1 MSILEAVAL
10 LVAVVVGIV
19 LVRRE
24 RHHAAVLRE
33 QIDARVPRSQLEATV
48 ASFEALLE
56 AAPTP
61 VIQFDRDGRVQRA
74 NAAAVAAF
82 PDGEIPAPLAP
93 VIEEVLHGA
102 ATVVDREIA
111 VEQPVRRRW
120 EVHLRA
126 QADGALAVLV
136 DVTAAGDFREAR
148 RLFSAAVSHELR
160 TPLARILG
168 LAETLALPQTDAE
181 RETLV
186 AQIEIEVDGMR
197 GLIDE
202 MLLLAALDRGETPT
216 GDLADAGRAAEAV
229 VADRRARRAW
239 RNRDLRFI
247 ATRAQR
253 VAVAPRLLE
262 VVLGNLLDNAL
273 LHAGDAAVVSVDVRP
288 AGRDVEIAVSDTGV
302 GIAPEHL
309 PHVFERFYRAEASRA
324 GPGTGLGL
332 AVVKHIVEAHGG
344 RVSADS
350 QPGSGT
356 TIRLLLPRVVPGEAA
371 ASGAEAR
378 RASG

>member
-1 MSILEAVAL
+1 VVKLIEAVAL
-10 LVAVVVGIV
+10 LAAIVVAIV

-24 RHHAAVLRE
+24 RHRAAALQAE
-33 QIDARVPRSQLEATV
+33 IDARVPRDQLEATV

-61 VIQFDRDGRVQRA
+61 VIQFDRAGRVQRA
-74 NAAAVAAF
+74 NAAALAVF
-82 PDGEIPAPLAP
+82 PDGELPPALGP
-93 VIEEVLHGA
+93 VIDEVLTGA
-102 ATVVDREIA
+102 AAVVDREIA
-111 VEQPVRRRW
+111 VEQPARRRW
-120 EVHLRA
+120 EVHLRP
-126 QADGALAVLV
+126 QAGGALAVLV

-168 LAETLALPQTDAE
+168 LAETLGLPQTEEE

-186 AQIEIEVDGMR
+186 AQIEVEVDGMR

-202 MLLLAALDRGETPT
+202 MLLLAALDRGEIPT
-216 GDLADAGRAAEAV
+216 GDQADAGAAAEAV

-239 RNRDLRFI
+239 RNRDLRFM

-273 LHAGDAAVVSVDVRP
+273 LHAGDDAIVSVDVRP
-288 AGRDVEIAVSDTGV
+288 AGRNVEIAVSDTGV

-356 TIRLLLPRVVPGEAA
+356 TIRLSLPRVAPGEAA
-371 ASGAEAR
+371 ATA
-378 RASG
+378 

>member
-1 MSILEAVAL
+1 MVSLIEAVAL
-10 LVAVVVGIV
+10 VVAVVVAIV

-24 RHHAAVLRE
+24 RRQADELRAE
-33 QIDARVPRSQLEATV
+33 IDARVPRDELEATV

-61 VIQFDRDGRVQRA
+61 VIQFDRHGRVQRA

-82 PDGEIPAPLAP
+82 PDGEMPAALAP
-93 VIEEVLHGA
+93 VIDEVLTGA

-120 EVHLRA
+120 EAHLRA

-168 LAETLALPQTDAE
+168 LAETLGLPQTEAE

-186 AQIEIEVDGMR
+186 VQIEVEVEGMR

-202 MLLLAALDRGETPT
+202 MLLLAALDRGEIPT
-216 GDLADAGRAAEAV
+216 GDQADAGAAAEPV

-239 RNRDLRFI
+239 RNRELRFM
-247 ATRAQR
+247 AARAQR

-273 LHAGDAAVVSVDVRP
+273 FHAGDDAIVSVDVRP
-288 AGRDVEIAVSDTGV
+288 AGGNVEIAVSDTGV

-324 GPGTGLGL
+324 GTGTGLGL

-356 TIRLLLPRVVPGEAA
+356 TVRLILPRVTPGEAA
-371 ASGAEAR
+371 ATA
-378 RASG
+378 

>member
-1 MSILEAVAL
+1 
-10 LVAVVVGIV
+10 
-19 LVRRE
+19 
-24 RHHAAVLRE
+24 
-33 QIDARVPRSQLEATV
+33 
-48 ASFEALLE
+48 
-56 AAPTP
+56 
-61 VIQFDRDGRVQRA
+61 VQRA
-74 NAAAVAAF
+74 NAAAAAAF
-82 PDGEIPAPLAP
+82 PEGAIPVALAP
-93 VIEEVLHGA
+93 VIDEVLSGA
-102 ATVVDREIA
+102 ATEVDREIA
-111 VEQPVRRRW
+111 VERPVRRRW

-168 LAETLALPQTDAE
+168 LAETLGLPQTDAE

-186 AQIEIEVDGMR
+186 AQIEVEVDAMR

-202 MLLLAALDRGETPT
+202 MLLLAALDRGEIPS
-216 GDLADAGRAAEAV
+216 GDQADAGAAAEAV
-229 VADRRARRAW
+229 VADRRARRTW
-239 RNRDLRFI
+239 RNRDLRFV
-247 ATRAQR
+247 AARAQR

-273 LHAGDAAVVSVDVRP
+273 LHAGEDARVSVEVRA
-288 AGRDVEIAVSDTGV
+288 AGHEVEILVSDTGV

-350 QPGSGT
+350 QPGAGT
-356 TIRLLLPRVVPGEAA
+356 TVRLTLPRVMAAPAA
-371 ASGAEAR
+371 AAGAGR
-378 RASG
+378 

>member
-1 MSILEAVAL
+1 
-10 LVAVVVGIV
+10 
-19 LVRRE
+19 
-24 RHHAAVLRE
+24 
-33 QIDARVPRSQLEATV
+33 
-48 ASFEALLE
+48 
-56 AAPTP
+56 
-61 VIQFDRDGRVQRA
+61 
-74 NAAAVAAF
+74 
-82 PDGEIPAPLAP
+82 

-102 ATVVDREIA
+102 ATVVDREIT
-111 VEQPVRRRW
+111 VELPARRRW

-168 LAETLALPQTDAE
+168 LAETLVLPQTEEE

-216 GDLADAGRAAEAV
+216 GDVADAGRAAEAV

-239 RNRDLRFI
+239 RGRDLRFM

-273 LHAGDAAVVSVDVRP
+273 LHAGDTAVVSVDVRP
-288 AGRDVEIAVSDTGV
+288 VGRDVEIAVSDTGV
-302 GIAPEHL
+302 GMTASEQRRI
-309 PHVFERFYRAEASRA
+309 FEDFRQLSGSTTRPF
-324 GPGTGLGL
+324 GGIGLGL
-332 AVVKHIVEAHGG
+332 TLAQRLCDLLGASIAVESAPARGT
-344 RVSADS
+344 RVAV
-350 QPGSGT
+350 
-356 TIRLLLPRVVPGEAA
+356 RLPAVAP
-371 ASGAEAR
+371 AR
-378 RASG
+378 RALGLEAARASA

>member
-1 MSILEAVAL
+1 MNVVLAIAL
-10 LVAVVVGIV
+10 LVVAVAAAIA
-19 LVRRE
+19 VRRE
-24 RHHAAVLRE
+24 RLRNAALE
-33 QIDARVPRSQLEATV
+33 EDLAGRVPRTELQSTL
-48 ASFEALLE
+48 ASLEALLE

-61 VIQFDRDGRVQRA
+61 VIEFDREGRVQRS
-74 NAAAVAAF
+74 NGAALAAF
-82 PDGEIPAPLAP
+82 PDGSVPAPLEPLIA
-93 VIEEVLHGA
+93 EVLAGA
-102 ATVVDREIA
+102 AVVDREIT
-111 VEQPVRRRW
+111 VEEPVRRRW

-136 DVTAAGDFREAR
+136 DVTASGDFREAR

-168 LAETLALPQTDAE
+168 LAETLELPQTEAE

-186 AQIEIEVDGMR
+186 VQIEVEVDAMR

-202 MLLLAALDRGETPT
+202 MLLLAALDRGEIAT
-216 GDLADAGRAAEAV
+216 GEHADAGAAAEAV
-229 VADRRARRAW
+229 VADRRARRTW
-239 RNRDLRFI
+239 RSRDLRFV
-247 ATRAQR
+247 AARGLR
-253 VAVAPRLLE
+253 VPVAPRLLE

-273 LHAGDAAVVSVDVRP
+273 LHAGADAVVSVDVAL
-288 AGRDVEIAVSDTGV
+288 AGSEVEITVHDTGV

-344 RVSADS
+344 RVAADS
-350 QPGSGT
+350 RPGSGT
-356 TIRLLLPRVVPGEAA
+356 TVRLTLPRV
-371 ASGAEAR
+371 SAEPLSAT
-378 RASG
+378 A